1 MRSTAAYCVRLAREC
16 VTDQALRAHPVSTM
30 LFPGHDDRT
39 SESEQMLAR
48 FEKFD
53 IDKTRPGEAIED
65 IGSIVSIAEN
75 PLTTKPVSMVFG
87 GKDIHS
93 ASSLQVCSFNCRSGQ
108 IQRNRENVNS
118 ARSQHAQNLAETC
131 QIILDML
138 EHFS

>member
-1 MRSTAAYCVRLAREC
+1 
-16 VTDQALRAHPVSTM
+16 
-30 LFPGHDDRT
+30 
-39 SESEQMLAR
+39 MLAR

-93 ASSLQVCSFNCRSGQ
+93 ASSLQVCSFNWVCCPTA
-108 IQRNRENVNS
+108 I
-118 ARSQHAQNLAETC
+118 
-131 QIILDML
+131 
-138 EHFS
+138 